1 MHTLWA
7 VQIYIKSYIQ
17 VRVENV
23 PNPEDNIPTILE
35 RVRKEY
41 IQRTYGIKDWDDP
54 VDFLEKLAKKRGKL
68 LKKGEPDIHNS
79 AIIVLNDWLRGRIPY
94 YVPPP
99 ERETKPETAADKK
112 MPGVEQIFKNI
123 SVSASFMEDDLKKE
137 EEEEKSEQQAET
149 TTENAAK
156 ETESKSA
163 AAADEPTDWDEIFE
177 SVVGEEGPVAEA
189 PVIEG
194 EEEEEAEEDQQ
205 QEIDSELELSDMG
218 EEIPSDDEEEE
229 EEVEEQQPA
238 RKKSKKQDE
247 EEAAEATTPSKKKKK
262 IGVHY
267 YETANVKNRNRNKAK
282 PDETAKKVL
291 HSRLKGSAQAGSKR
305 KRR

>member
-79 AIIVLNDWLRGRIPY
+79 AVIVLNDWLRGRIPY

-99 ERETKPETAADKK
+99 ERETKPENAADKK

-149 TTENAAK
+149 TTETPPRK
-156 ETESKSA
+156 QS
-163 AAADEPTDWDEIFE
+163 
-177 SVVGEEGPVAEA
+177 
-189 PVIEG
+189 
-194 EEEEEAEEDQQ
+194 
-205 QEIDSELELSDMG
+205 
-218 EEIPSDDEEEE
+218 PSL
-229 EEVEEQQPA
+229 QLRQTNLP
-238 RKKSKKQDE
+238 
-247 EEAAEATTPSKKKKK
+247 
-262 IGVHY
+262 IGM
-267 YETANVKNRNRNKAK
+267 RSLR
-282 PDETAKKVL
+282 VL
-291 HSRLKGSAQAGSKR
+291 
-305 KRR
+305 